1 MNRAIVTVM
10 VVGCLLGNLGCTERT
25 TTITSTVT
33 GDTTK
38 TTKVVYDPATDETTT
53 TTSCATQGETYEC
66 Q

>member
-1 MNRAIVTVM
+1 MSRSTMAL
-10 VVGCLLGNLGCTERT
+10 VVVCLLGILGCTERT
-25 TTITSTVT
+25 TTITVSRL

-53 TTSCATQGETYEC
+53 TTTCATKGETYEC